1 MLFVKCIEMNKPIHD
16 LKGTP
21 VKVGTK
27 VKLLSLPESL
37 LSEIPEDEVMRLKTM
52 IGEIFQVYE
61 IDKWGGVWV
70 EKYFKEKTDKSILY
84 SHSLSLD
91 SHEMEVVEE

>member
-1 MLFVKCIEMNKPIHD
+1 MIKCNDMNKSIYDH
-16 LKGTP
+16 KGVP

-37 LSEIPEDEVMRLKTM
+37 LYEIPKEEVMRLKTM

-70 EKYFKEKTDKSILY
+70 EKYFKKKTDKINNRSPCEL
-84 SHSLSLD
+84 
-91 SHEMEVVEE
+91 